1 MDMSCPAAP
10 GKVNIPL
17 LGCCCIILRRIEKP
31 SQNNVGGRGV
41 QNQLHHWK
49 DEALPDGTCCLHS
62 LMLQQTIQIRFHFT
76 LSSQQSVYSLYLPLK
91 MHASWNLDRINYK
104 FYIYH
109 CYDNILTI
117 IMYFHQGLTVYLD
130 MIEEIWFFQI
140 FFQGHLQV
148 VKCHYATSW

>member
-1 MDMSCPAAP
+1 
-10 GKVNIPL
+10 
-17 LGCCCIILRRIEKP
+17 
-31 SQNNVGGRGV
+31 
-41 QNQLHHWK
+41 
-49 DEALPDGTCCLHS
+49 
-62 LMLQQTIQIRFHFT
+62 
-76 LSSQQSVYSLYLPLK
+76 
-91 MHASWNLDRINYK
+91 MHASWNPDRINNK